1 MADEHP
7 RRLRDRLA
15 GSGRHHADALV
26 SPLPPGIPAELARSR
41 ALKTHGNVAKAWKA
55 SQAELVR
62 LQALAEATER
72 EDADAARAAARAGR
86 PLPPAKVADV
96 REALATAERD
106 LAIVGD
112 ELVRATDDLLDA
124 AAAVAAEQETT
135 ADDVAAAAEDAARVA
150 LQSAID
156 ALDRSADAEARAQWW
171 FELANDGRVAPF
183 RPGTISRERQMY
195 VQRAINF
202 LDERRERVQ
211 THIDEQR
218 RLAEADAKLPLPPTT
233 ALAPEPV
240 TADGAAS

>member
-1 MADEHP
+1 MADDHP

-55 SQAELVR
+55 SRAELVR

-86 PLPPAKVADV
+86 PLPPAKAGDV
-96 REALATAERD
+96 REALASAERA
-106 LAIVGD
+106 LSIVAD
-112 ELVRATDDLLDA
+112 ELVRATDDVFDA
-124 AAAVAAEQETT
+124 AAGVAAEQETT
-135 ADDVAAAAEDAARVA
+135 ADDEAAAAEDAARVA

-171 FELANDGRVAPF
+171 YELANDGRVAPF
-183 RPGTISRERQMY
+183 RPGTISRERQVY
-195 VQRAINF
+195 VQRAIQF
-202 LDERRERVQ
+202 LDERRERVAA
-211 THIDEQR
+211 HVAEQA
-218 RLAEADAKLPLPPTT
+218 RLAEAEAKLPLPPASAPAPGQPMTT
-233 ALAPEPV
+233 AR
-240 TADGAAS
+240 